1 MNAYRWPAL
10 LACILTSAPGHAQQI
25 GVREQVSVDVPAG
38 LFGSGSPTPE
48 LKQQARKLAIDKAWR
63 RYQAQNFSQAR
74 AQQAIAHEAA
84 LRGKVET
91 ELCSFSFYDERFEKE
106 TRKFSLEVRGSCDQR
121 RVDAVFQQ
129 LSAASG
135 ATDAGGG
142 VPAAAPRQRMPSVSF
157 VFLARRAASATD
169 QRENASTVST
179 NGSESVADQ
188 QQSSRGTSSSVG
200 SEQVSVTQ
208 RARTSTTQ
216 FDTQYQ
222 YEVEATD
229 DAMTA
234 VASVLQTNRFRVSR
248 YPDLVTTCSGP
259 GLGELSR
266 RYAEMR
272 VSTAWSPAETKG
284 MFDAVRQCEVPLFAF
299 GLMEVLKAQQ
309 SGIGATTV
317 TVSLNVRVNDLSSKV
332 PSECA
337 SISSQFQAV
346 GRDRLEATKA
356 ALKHAADQGTRELVD
371 IMRQNCLN

>member
-1 MNAYRWPAL
+1 MNTVRWPAV
-10 LACILTSAPGHAQQI
+10 LACVLAGAPALAQQI
-25 GVREQVSVDVPAG
+25 GVREQVSVDVPG
-38 LFGSGSPTPE
+38 SLFGAGSPTPE

-74 AQQAIAHEAA
+74 AQQALAHEAA
-84 LRGKVET
+84 LRDKVET
-91 ELCSFSFYDERFEKE
+91 DFCTFNFYDERFDKDS
-106 TRKFSLEVRGSCDQR
+106 RKFSLEVRGSCDQR

-129 LSAASG
+129 LSASPGVA
-135 ATDAGGG
+135 DAGEA
-142 VPAAAPRQRMPSVSF
+142 VPAAAPRQRMPGVSF

-169 QRENASTVST
+169 QSENASTVST
-179 NGSESVADQ
+179 TGSESDADQ
-188 QQSSRGTSSSVG
+188 QQFGRGGSRSSE
-200 SEQVSVTQ
+200 SEQSAVTQ

-222 YEVEATD
+222 YEIEPTD

-248 YPDLVTTCSGP
+248 YPDLVTTCAGP

-266 RYAEMR
+266 RYAEMK
-272 VSTAWSPAETKG
+272 VNTAWSPAETKG
-284 MFDAVRQCEVPLFAF
+284 MFEAVRQCEVPLFAF
-299 GLMEVLKAQQ
+299 GLMEVLKAQS
-309 SGIGATTV
+309 SGVGMTTV
-317 TVSLNVRVNDLSSKV
+317 TVALNVKVNDLSSKV

-371 IMRQNCLN
+371 IMRQNCLG